1 MNKLTE
7 QLNLI
12 ASPRESQL
20 SPRVIRAQ
28 GDVPAVVYGKGIDPT
43 SLSVKLIDFHKIY
56 KQAGETTLI
65 NLNVAGVT
73 PYMVL
78 IKDVQVSPDKGEYL
92 NIDFYKVRAGEKL
105 RVMVPLHFEGEAPA
119 VKNFGGILVT
129 NKNEIEIECLP
140 QDLPHE
146 IIVDLSKLENIDD
159 AVIVKDLSIGNVV
172 EVLDNLEDSIV
183 VVAPPAAEEA
193 EIAVPEA
200 EAVASV
206 EATAEKEDSDV
217 TTEEKN
223 ENKSSGKDK
232 E

>member
-1 MNKLTE
+1 MNKPTE

-12 ASPRESQL
+12 ASLREEQL
-20 SPRVIRAQ
+20 SPRAIRAQ
-28 GDVPAVVYGKGIDPT
+28 GAVPAVVYGKGIDST
-43 SLSVKLIDFHKIY
+43 SLSVKLLDFHKIY

-65 NLNVAGVT
+65 NLNVADGA

-78 IKDVQVSPDKGEYL
+78 IKDIQVSPDKEEYL

-159 AVIVKDLSIGNVV
+159 AVIIKDLQVGNAV
-172 EVLDNLEDSIV
+172 EILDNLEESV
-183 VVAPPAAEEA
+183 VVVTPPAVEEA
-193 EIAVPEA
+193 EVEVSEA

-206 EATAEKEDSDV
+206 EATAEKEED
-217 TTEEKN
+217 EGEAAEKN
-223 ENKSSGKDK
+223 EDKPPNKDK